1 MGEDLNLIVN
11 VKVDESYSDLL
22 KNVRIVVYKN
32 YGPSPIEAQKS
43 LLGSAIQQSEK
54 PEGQMVTNP
63 SASLQE

>member
-1 MGEDLNLIVN
+1 MNICRSETIDN
-11 VKVDESYSDLL
+11 
-22 KNVRIVVYKN
+22 KN

-54 PEGQMVTNP
+54 PEGQRVTNP